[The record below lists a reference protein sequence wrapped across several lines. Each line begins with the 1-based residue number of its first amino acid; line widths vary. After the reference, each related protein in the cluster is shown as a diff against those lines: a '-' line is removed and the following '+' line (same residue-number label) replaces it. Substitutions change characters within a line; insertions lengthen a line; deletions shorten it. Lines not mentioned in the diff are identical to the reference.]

1 MEPTEITELA
11 RQGARM
17 GQQDEIPEQVLWME
31 SLLLKEKGGVHRT
44 GVYFPLLES
53 LQAGVSRILLQEPT
67 AAQWVI
73 VIHLEGPYV
82 YAVGLFQDL
91 LGREGQ

>member
-1 MEPTEITELA
+1 
-11 RQGARM
+11 M

-31 SLLLKEKGGVHRT
+31 SLFLKEKSGVHWT
-44 GVYFPLLES
+44 GIYFSLPES
-53 LQAGVSRILLQEPT
+53 LQAGVSRILFQEPA

-82 YAVGLFQDL
+82 YAVGLLQDL